1 MFTTQKWRNDK
12 YRYRCRRFNSNSSSR

>member
-12 YRYRCRRFNSNSSSR
+12 YRYRWRRFNSNSSSR